1 MIESCN
7 HDQYGLYRPYST
19 DVFSQKKQKK
29 NNITKTTCN
38 SGYLGSQ
45 VDEERSELR

>member
-1 MIESCN
+1 MV
-7 HDQYGLYRPYST
+7 LT
-19 DVFSQKKQKK
+19 DRIRLMFFLKKQK